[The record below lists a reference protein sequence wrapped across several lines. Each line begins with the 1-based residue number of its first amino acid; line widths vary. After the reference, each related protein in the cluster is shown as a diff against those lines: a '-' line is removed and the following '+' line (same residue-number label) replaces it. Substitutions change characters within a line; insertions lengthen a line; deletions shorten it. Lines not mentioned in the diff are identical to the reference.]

1 MEAHLGEDIRL
12 QSLADLVG
20 RSRFHFCRAFRHATG
35 FTPHQALLRLRI
47 KRARELLANSTLS
60 VTEVGMTVG
69 YQTSSSFA
77 QAFRSVMGEPPS
89 LYRRRL

>member
-20 RSRFHFCRAFRHATG
+20 RSRFHFCRAFRQATG

-47 KRARELLANSTLS
+47 SRARELLSDRTLS
-60 VTEVGMTVG
+60 VAEVGMTVG

-89 LYRRRL
+89 AYRRRS